1 MKKSAN
7 KCTMESLRM
16 IVALIREWIDFW
28 WKPENDPDANIV
40 AKGNH
45 KTGVNIPV
53 FNLPMIL
60 TCGNCGACK
69 RWCYVVKSYLSKLG
83 NWMPS
88 AKGIAKSVTRNM
100 VAIQKK
106 GTKYFIDRMTE
117 QIVKTGCRFMRV
129 HAQGDFDL
137 EIPGEEPEA
146 YMMAW
151 AQIAKNVYERTGQRI
166 EVPVKTADGATFVIK
181 GGTVTLAFTK
191 EFDTVRELVRRG
203 ILPNNPKDIADFP
216 LQIVLSEWADELK
229 APEDLVAM
237 GYHTS
242 RAVYDV
248 ADVRPDEFL
257 CPGNCESCGMC
268 WRLNSLKE
276 VRGTAFEVH

>member
-7 KCTMESLRM
+7 CATMESLRK
-16 IVALIREWIDFW
+16 IIDLINEQIAFW
-28 WKPENDPDANIV
+28 QMPENDPEANIV

-45 KTGVNIPV
+45 KTGANIPV
-53 FNLPMIL
+53 FNLPMML
-60 TCGNCGACK
+60 TCGNCKHCMK
-69 RWCYVVKSYLSKLG
+69 WCYVVKSYLSKLG

-100 VAIQKK
+100 VAIQRK
-106 GTKYFIDRMTE
+106 GSKYFINRMTE
-117 QIVKTGCRFMRV
+117 QIVKTGCHFFRV

-137 EIPGEEPEA
+137 KIPGEEPEA
-146 YMMAW
+146 YFKAW
-151 AQIAKNVYERTGQRI
+151 VQIAKNVYKQTGRNVEI
-166 EVPVKTADGATFVIK
+166 SVPGLGTFV
-181 GGTVTLAFTK
+181 GGTITLAFTK
-191 EFDTVRELVRRG
+191 EFDTLRKLVDAG
-203 ILPNNPKDIADFP
+203 IMPNNPEDIAKFP

-248 ADVRPDEFL
+248 ADVREDEFL
-257 CPGNCESCGMC
+257 CPGNCETCGMC

>member
-1 MKKSAN
+1 MKRSAN
-7 KCTMESLRM
+7 KATPEDLKK
-16 IVALIREWIDFW
+16 IVGLIEEYTEYWNN
-28 WKPENDPDANIV
+28 PENDPDANIV

-53 FNLPMIL
+53 FNLPMMT
-60 TCGNCGACK
+60 TCGNCGACV
-69 RWCYVVKSYLSKLG
+69 RWCYVIKSYLSKLG

-88 AKGIAKSVTRNM
+88 AKGIARSVTRNM

-106 GTKYFIDRMTE
+106 GTQYFVDRMTK

-137 EIPGEEPEA
+137 EIPGEPKEA
-146 YMMAW
+146 YMKAW
-151 AQIAKNVYERTGQRI
+151 VEIAQKANAATG
-166 EVPVKTADGATFVIK
+166 VI
-181 GGTVTLAFTK
+181 TLAFTK
-191 EFDTVRELVRRG
+191 EFDTVRKLIADG
-203 ILPNNPKDIADFP
+203 ILPNNPKDVASFP

-248 ADVRPDEFL
+248 KDVRQDEFL
-257 CPGNCESCGMC
+257 CPGNCETCGMC
-268 WRLNSLKE
+268 WKLNALKE
-276 VRGTAFEVH
+276 IRGTAFEVH

>member
-1 MKKSAN
+1 MKRTAN
-7 KCTMESLRM
+7 KCSMESLRM
-16 IVALIREWIDFW
+16 IVALIREWIEFW
-28 WKPENDPDANIV
+28 WRPENDPDANIV
-40 AKGNH
+40 EKGNH
-45 KTGVNIPV
+45 KTGTSIPV

-100 VAIQKK
+100 VAIQRK
-106 GTKYFIDRMTE
+106 GTKYFIERMVK
-117 QIVKTGCRFMRV
+117 QIVKTGCTFFRC

-137 EIPGEEPEA
+137 EIPGEEKEA
-146 YMMAW
+146 YMIAW
-151 AQIAKNVYERTGQRI
+151 VEIAKRVHAITG
-166 EVPVKTADGATFVIK
+166 KTI
-181 GGTVTLAFTK
+181 TLAFTK

-203 ILPNNPKDIADFP
+203 ILPDNPKDIADFP

-257 CPGNCESCGMC
+257 CPGNCETCGMC